1 MTSSTTVSFSEL
13 EQKLADKL
21 LSLFTIKISGASYK
35 ANEVMTPSQ
44 KLIFNSLILRK
55 SPRLQIISST
65 QFGKSLTTALATI
78 IITCVMKERV
88 SIVAPSNDK
97 AKIIMRYYIDH
108 LGDSPIFYEQLE
120 KDTRLERLRMEES
133 KERIMLRNGGGIY
146 VLSAQASNS
155 RRGIEAAMG
164 AGEKNTILDEAGLI
178 PDNIESSIYRMIA
191 GHKDGF
197 YCKIGN
203 PFYRNHFYTSW
214 ANPNYEKI
222 FVDYHKAI
230 EEGRY
235 SQEFIDE
242 AKTKPNFS
250 VLFECVFPSEDQMD
264 ELGYVPLL
272 AEREIVQSSK
282 TEGFG
287 EKRLGLDVAEFG
299 GNYNV
304 LVLRYADYAKVLMR
318 WRDKNTMNAA
328 GIVKNYAKDLGVLDQ
343 NIFIDEIGVGK
354 GVVDRLREQKIKV
367 TGVKVSEKADDEVQ
381 FFNKRAENYWRLKQW
396 LRDAVLEPSE
406 HWNELKTMRYKV
418 VESSGKLLMMPKEV
432 MRAKGY
438 LSPDVADALSLT
450 FSRRMVLDPEA
461 KRKHDEL
468 KEFDFYRKKREQK
481 VFTGSR
487 YLRE

>member
-21 LSLFTIKISGASYK
+21 LSLFTIKISGASYN

-203 PFYRNHFYTSW
+203 PFYRNHFHQSW
-214 ANPNYEKI
+214 VGGRYDRI
-222 FVDYHKAI
+222 YVDYNTAI
-230 EEGRY
+230 QEGRY
-235 SQEFIDE
+235 SNEFISE
-242 AKTKPNFS
+242 ARTKPNFS
-250 VLFECVFPSEDQMD
+250 ILYECLFPAEDQID
-264 ELGYVPLL
+264 DLGYLPLL
-272 AEREIVQSSK
+272 AEREIRQVKKQ
-282 TEGFG
+282 EGFG
-287 EKRLGLDVAEFG
+287 EKRIGLDVAEYG

-304 LVLRYADYAKVLMR
+304 LLLRWADYARVLLR
-318 WRDKNTMNAA
+318 WRDANTMNAA
-328 GIVKNYAKDLGVLDQ
+328 G
-343 NIFIDEIGVGK
+343 
-354 GVVDRLREQKIKV
+354 
-367 TGVKVSEKADDEVQ
+367 
-381 FFNKRAENYWRLKQW
+381 
-396 LRDAVLEPSE
+396 
-406 HWNELKTMRYKV
+406 
-418 VESSGKLLMMPKEV
+418 
-432 MRAKGY
+432 
-438 LSPDVADALSLT
+438 
-450 FSRRMVLDPEA
+450 
-461 KRKHDEL
+461 
-468 KEFDFYRKKREQK
+468 
-481 VFTGSR
+481 
-487 YLRE
+487 